1 MQVSGF
7 SFVRNGI
14 KLGYPVTEAIRSIL
28 PICDEFIIA
37 VGKSEDDTLEQIK
50 AIGDSKIR
58 IIETE
63 WDKNMFVRGQIN
75 SFQTNIALKECIGDW
90 CFYIQA
96 DEVVHEKFLP
106 LIEAE
111 MKKFLHDDDVQGL
124 LFDYLHFWGSYDYYQ
139 DSRRWYRHEIR
150 IIKNNLGIE
159 SWESA
164 QGFRRIGRKVRV
176 VKIDADIYHYG
187 WVRPPKVMKEKQ
199 IAFQSLRH
207 DEAWLQ
213 KTFADTPEEFDY
225 GDPKYLAKFEETH
238 PEVMTE
244 RIKELN
250 WDFSKGKYA
259 GNPHEKLFS
268 RIRSYF
274 EDKVIHYRIGEY
286 KNYILLKNK

>member
-63 WDKNMFVRGQIN
+63 WDKDMFVHGQIN
-75 SFQTNIALKECIGDW
+75 SFQTNIALKECRGDW

-106 LIEAE
+106 LIETE

-176 VKIDADIYHYG
+176 AKIDADIYHYG

-225 GDPKYLAKFEETH
+225 GDPKYLVKFEETH

>member
-96 DEVVHEKFLP
+96 DEVMHEKFLP

-111 MKKFLHDDDVQGL
+111 MKKFLHDDGVQGL

-176 VKIDADIYHYG
+176 AKIDADIYHYG

-250 WDFSKGKYA
+250 WDISKGKYA

>member
-37 VGKSEDDTLEQIK
+37 VGKSDDDTLEQIK

-96 DEVVHEKFLP
+96 DEVMHEKFLP

-111 MKKFLHDDDVQGL
+111 MKKFLHDDGVQGL

-187 WVRPPKVMKEKQ
+187 WVRPPRVMKEKQ

-250 WDFSKGKYA
+250 WDISKGKYA

>member
-96 DEVVHEKFLP
+96 DEVMHEKFLP

-111 MKKFLHDDDVQGL
+111 MKKFLHDDGVQGL

-150 IIKNNLGIE
+150 IIKNNFGIE

-213 KTFADTPEEFDY
+213 KTFADTPKEFDY

-238 PEVMTE
+238 PEVMKE

>member
-14 KLGYPVTEAIRSIL
+14 KLGYPDTEAIRSIL

-37 VGKSEDDTLEQIK
+37 VGKSEDDTLQRIK
-50 AIGDSKIR
+50 AIADNKIH

-63 WDKNMFVRGQIN
+63 WDKKLFVRGQIN
-75 SFQTNIALKECIGDW
+75 SFQTNIALNECKGDW
-90 CFYIQA
+90 CFYVQA

-106 LIEAE
+106 GIVSKMEQ
-111 MKKFLHDDDVQGL
+111 FRDDDEVEGL
-124 LFDYLHFWGSYDYYQ
+124 LFNYLHFWGSYDYYQ
-139 DSRRWYRHEIR
+139 DSRRWYRREIR
-150 IIKNNLGIE
+150 VIKNNLGIE

-164 QGFRRIGRKVRV
+164 QGFRRSGRKIRV

-207 DEAWLQ
+207 NEEWIQ
-213 KTFADTPEEFDY
+213 KTFANTPEEFNY

-238 PEVMTE
+238 PKVMQE
-244 RIKELN
+244 RIKKLN
-250 WDFSKGKYA
+250 WDFSSGKYA

-268 RIRSYF
+268 RIRSFF
-274 EDKVIHYRIGEY
+274 EDKVIHHRIGEY
-286 KNYILLKNK
+286 KNYILLKNN

>member
-37 VGKSEDDTLEQIK
+37 VGKSDDDTLEQIK

-96 DEVVHEKFLP
+96 DEVMHEKFLP

-111 MKKFLHDDDVQGL
+111 MKKFLHDDGVQGL

-250 WDFSKGKYA
+250 WDISKGKYA

>member
-96 DEVVHEKFLP
+96 DEVMHEKFLP

-111 MKKFLHDDDVQGL
+111 MKKFLHDDGVQGL

-250 WDFSKGKYA
+250 WDISKGKYA

>member
-96 DEVVHEKFLP
+96 DEVMHEKFLP

-213 KTFADTPEEFDY
+213 KTFANTPEEFDY
-225 GDPKYLAKFEETH
+225 GDPKYLATFEETH

>member
-58 IIETE
+58 VIETE
-63 WDKNMFVRGQIN
+63 WDKNMFVHGQIN
-75 SFQTNIALKECIGDW
+75 SYQTNIALKECIGDW

-111 MKKFLHDDDVQGL
+111 MKKFLHDNDVQGL
-124 LFDYLHFWGSYDYYQ
+124 LFNYLHFWGSYDYYQ
-139 DSRRWYRHEIR
+139 DSRRWYRREIR
-150 IIKNNLGIE
+150 VIKNNLGIE
-159 SWESA
+159 SWGDA
-164 QGFRRIGRKVRV
+164 QSFRLSSRKVRV
-176 VKIDADIYHYG
+176 VKIESDIYHYG

-199 IAFQSLRH
+199 IAFQSLYH
-207 DEAWLQ
+207 NDKWID
-213 KTFADTPEEFDY
+213 KTFANTPEEFDY
-225 GDPKYLAKFEETH
+225 GDPKYLAKFKQTH

-250 WDFSKGKYA
+250 WEFSKGKYA

-286 KNYILLKNK
+286 KNYILLKNR

>member
-14 KLGYPVTEAIRSIL
+14 KLGYPVAEAIRSIL

-37 VGKSEDDTLEQIK
+37 VGKSEDDTLERIK
-50 AIGDSKIR
+50 AIDDSKIR

-63 WDKNMFVRGQIN
+63 WDKKMFIRGQIN
-75 SFQTNIALKECIGDW
+75 SFQTNIALKECEGDW
-90 CFYIQA
+90 CFYVQA

-106 LIEAE
+106 LIKSKMEE
-111 MKKFLHDDDVQGL
+111 FKDDDEVEGL
-124 LFDYLHFWGSYDYYQ
+124 LFNYLHFWGSYDFYQ

-150 IIKNNLGIE
+150 VIKNNLGIE

-164 QGFRRIGRKVRV
+164 QGFRRESRKIRV
-176 VKIDADIYHYG
+176 AKIDADIYHYG
-187 WVRPPKVMKEKQ
+187 WVRPPMVMREKQ

-207 DEAWLQ
+207 DKEWLQ
-213 KTFADTPEEFDY
+213 KEFENTPKEFDY
-225 GDPKYLAKFEETH
+225 GDPKFLAKFRGTH
-238 PEVMTE
+238 PEVMKDK
-244 RIKELN
+244 IKEQN
-250 WDFSKGKYA
+250 WDFSHGKYA

-274 EDKVIHYRIGEY
+274 EDKVLHYRIGEY
-286 KNYILLKNK
+286 KNYILLTNR

>member
-37 VGKSEDDTLEQIK
+37 VGKSDDDTLEQIK

-63 WDKNMFVRGQIN
+63 WDRNMFVHGQIN

-96 DEVVHEKFLP
+96 DEVMHEKFLP

-111 MKKFLHDDDVQGL
+111 MKKFLHDDGVQGL

-250 WDFSKGKYA
+250 WDISKGKYA

>member
-96 DEVVHEKFLP
+96 DEVMHEKFLP

-213 KTFADTPEEFDY
+213 KTFADTPKEFDY

-250 WDFSKGKYA
+250 WDISKGKYA

>member
-63 WDKNMFVRGQIN
+63 WDKNMFVHGQIN

-106 LIEAE
+106 LIETE

-176 VKIDADIYHYG
+176 AKIDADIYHYG

-213 KTFADTPEEFDY
+213 KTFANTPEEFDY
-225 GDPKYLAKFEETH
+225 GDPKYLATFEETH

>member
-106 LIEAE
+106 LIETE

-164 QGFRRIGRKVRV
+164 QGFRRIGRKVRA

-213 KTFADTPEEFDY
+213 KTFADTPKEFDY
-225 GDPKYLAKFEETH
+225 GDPKYLAKFKETH

-250 WDFSKGKYA
+250 WDISKGKYA

>member
-28 PICDEFIIA
+28 AICDEFIIA
-37 VGKSEDDTLEQIK
+37 VGKSDDDTLEQIK

-63 WDKNMFVRGQIN
+63 WDKKMFVHGRVN
-75 SFQTNIALKECIGDW
+75 SHQTNIALKECKGDW
-90 CFYIQA
+90 CFYVQA

-106 LIEAE
+106 LIEAK
-111 MKKFLHDDDVQGL
+111 MKEFLHDEDVQGL

-139 DSRRWYRHEIR
+139 DSRRWYRREIR
-150 IIKNNLGIE
+150 VIKNNLGIE
-159 SWESA
+159 SWGDA
-164 QGFRRIGRKVRV
+164 QSFRLDGRKIRV
-176 VKIDADIYHYG
+176 AKIDAEIYHYG

-199 IAFQSLRH
+199 VAFQSLYH
-207 DEAWLQ
+207 DEKWLE
-213 KTFADTPEEFDY
+213 KTFANTPQEFDY

-238 PEVMTE
+238 PEVMKE

-250 WDFSKGKYA
+250 WDFSNGKYA
-259 GNPHEKLFS
+259 GNPHEKLFN

-274 EDKVIHYRIGEY
+274 EDKVLHYRIGEY
-286 KNYILLKNK
+286 KNYILLKNR

>member
-213 KTFADTPEEFDY
+213 KTFANTPEEFDY
-225 GDPKYLAKFEETH
+225 GDPKYLATFEETH

>member
-63 WDKNMFVRGQIN
+63 WDKNMFVHGQIN

-96 DEVVHEKFLP
+96 DEVMHEKFLP

-176 VKIDADIYHYG
+176 AKIDADIYHYG

-213 KTFADTPEEFDY
+213 KTFANTPEEFDY
-225 GDPKYLAKFEETH
+225 GDPKYLATFEETH

>member
-96 DEVVHEKFLP
+96 DEVMHEKFLP

-111 MKKFLHDDDVQGL
+111 MKKFLHDDGVQGL

-176 VKIDADIYHYG
+176 VKIDAVIYHYG

-250 WDFSKGKYA
+250 WDISKGKYA

>member
-37 VGKSEDDTLEQIK
+37 VGKSDDDTLEQIK

-96 DEVVHEKFLP
+96 DEVMHEKFLP

-207 DEAWLQ
+207 NEAWLQ
-213 KTFADTPEEFDY
+213 KTFADTPKEFDY
-225 GDPKYLAKFEETH
+225 GDPKYLAKFKETH

-244 RIKELN
+244 KIKELN
-250 WDFSKGKYA
+250 WDFSNGKYG

-274 EDKVIHYRIGEY
+274 
-286 KNYILLKNK
+286 

>member
-96 DEVVHEKFLP
+96 DEVMHEKFLP

-111 MKKFLHDDDVQGL
+111 MKKFLHDDGVQGL

-238 PEVMTE
+238 PEVMKE

>member
-37 VGKSEDDTLEQIK
+37 IGKSEDDTLEQIK
-50 AIGDSKIR
+50 GIGDSKIR
-58 IIETE
+58 IIETA
-63 WDKNMFVRGQIN
+63 WDKKMFVHGRIN
-75 SFQTNIALKECIGDW
+75 SYQTNIALKECKGDW
-90 CFYIQA
+90 CFYVQA

-106 LIEAE
+106 GIRANMEE
-111 MKKFLHDDDVQGL
+111 FRDDNEVEGL
-124 LFDYLHFWGSYDYYQ
+124 LFNYLHFWGSYDFYQ
-139 DSRRWYRHEIR
+139 DSRRWYRREIR
-150 IIKNNLGIE
+150 VIKNNLGVE

-164 QGFRRIGRKVRV
+164 QGFRRNGRKIKV
-176 VKIDADIYHYG
+176 VKVDADIYHYG

-207 DEAWLQ
+207 SDEWLK
-213 KTFADTPEEFDY
+213 KTFADSPAEFDY
-225 GDPKYLAKFEETH
+225 GDPKYLAKFEDTH
-238 PEVMTE
+238 PEVMKE

-250 WDFSKGKYA
+250 WDFSNGKYA

-268 RIRSYF
+268 RFRSYI
-274 EDKVIHYRIGEY
+274 EDKVIHYRIGEF